1 MCDLNSN
8 GWWQHKYYKA
18 LIHRTS
24 NDMLVVY
31 AVKIAAPSQMYL
43 VTYLLTSDVFMWL
56 LAHTYVNTTAERR
69 CRYFN

>member
-1 MCDLNSN
+1 MAGGNINTTRHLFTELPMTC
-8 GWWQHKYYKA
+8 
-18 LIHRTS
+18 
-24 NDMLVVY
+24 LVVY
-31 AVKIAAPSQMYL
+31 AVKIAAPTQMYF